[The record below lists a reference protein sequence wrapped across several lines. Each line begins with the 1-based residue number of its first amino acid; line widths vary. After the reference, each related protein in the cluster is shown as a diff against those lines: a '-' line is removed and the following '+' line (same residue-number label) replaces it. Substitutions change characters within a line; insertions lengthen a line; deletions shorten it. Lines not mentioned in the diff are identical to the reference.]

1 MEPRRGSIR
10 PLSAPAWAFQTLENE
25 NGLECGRRE
34 AAGDELSGEER
45 SQRLQA
51 ELVRRLA
58 TPGERGLGVGGA
70 QQPPAAALA
79 PAKDVQRGHLRS
91 SGAQSRPQFGNASRR
106 DEEGPYMI

>member
-34 AAGDELSGEER
+34 AAGDELSGEAR
-45 SQRLQA
+45 RQRLQA

-58 TPGERGLGVGGA
+58 TQGERGLGVGGA

-79 PAKDVQRGHLRS
+79 HAQAVQRGHLRS
-91 SGAQSRPQFGNASRR
+91 FGGKSDRKSTRLNSSH
-106 DEEGPYMI
+106 

>member
-34 AAGDELSGEER
+34 AAGDELSGEAR
-45 SQRLQA
+45 RQRPQA

-58 TPGERGLGVGGA
+58 TQGARGPGVGGA
-70 QQPPAAALA
+70 QQPPAAAPAHA
-79 PAKDVQRGHLRS
+79 PAAQPDGAPACRARG
-91 SGAQSRPQFGNASRR
+91 
-106 DEEGPYMI
+106 GPYHVIPVVRASITNT